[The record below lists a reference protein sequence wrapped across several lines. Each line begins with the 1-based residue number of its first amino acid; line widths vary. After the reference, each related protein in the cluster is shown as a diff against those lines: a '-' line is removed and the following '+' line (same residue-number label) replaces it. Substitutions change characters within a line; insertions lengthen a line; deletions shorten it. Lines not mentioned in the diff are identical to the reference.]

1 MNYIDIILGLL
12 LIFSA
17 IGGFKKGLVTEV
29 ASFAALILGIWGA
42 IHFSGITTDLLI
54 KYFDL
59 KTDYLNIISFIVTFI
74 VIVIL
79 VHIVGNVI
87 SNMVDS
93 AGLGIV
99 NKLGGMVFGVLR
111 TILFLSILL
120 IVLDKIDNDVQI
132 IPEKAKEN
140 SSMYEPIKNIAP
152 SIFPFI
158 SDWYEKH
165 KPIKR
170 NDKKV
175 V

>member
-17 IGGFKKGLVTEV
+17 IGGFKHGLVTEG
-29 ASFAALILGIWGA
+29 ASLAALILGIWGA

-54 KYFDL
+54 RYFDL
-59 KTDYLNIISFIVTFI
+59 KTEYLNIISFIVTFI

-79 VHIVGNVI
+79 VHIVGNVV

-93 AGLGIV
+93 VGLGIL
-99 NKLGGMVFGVLR
+99 NKLGGMVFGLLR
-111 TILFLSILL
+111 AILFLSIVL

-132 IPEKAKEN
+132 IPEQAKEN
-140 SSMYEPIKNIAP
+140 STMYEPIRNIAP

-158 SDWYEKH
+158 GDWYEKY
-165 KPIKR
+165 KPLKK